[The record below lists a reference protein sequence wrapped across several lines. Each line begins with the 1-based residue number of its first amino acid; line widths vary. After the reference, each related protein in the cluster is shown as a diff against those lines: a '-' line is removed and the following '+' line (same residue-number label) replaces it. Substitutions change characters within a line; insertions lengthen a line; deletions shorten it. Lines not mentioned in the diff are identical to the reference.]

1 MSCKFFSISTY
12 DYIRNTCLH
21 YINELEL
28 VLYALGYNCV
38 MMNIIQQVTDPM
50 PTNFSLLFLL
60 SYCYYHHCYTCY
72 KITAIT
78 VTVTVVVTTIKTIKL
93 LCY

>member
-1 MSCKFFSISTY
+1 MTIYGTHA
-12 DYIRNTCLH
+12 YIILMNWSRCRVTP
-21 YINELEL
+21 
-28 VLYALGYNCV
+28 GYNCL

-50 PTNFSLLFLL
+50 STNLPLLFLL
-60 SYCYYHHCYTCY
+60 SYYCYHHCYTCY

-78 VTVTVVVTTIKTIKL
+78 VTVTIAAVTTIKTIKL